1 MANLSDVSAL
11 SVPQEPKQP
20 NLQTAVPPVKW
31 SEVVTRPA
39 FRQAPKEERA
49 LVRDTYFQTVVA
61 PSVGPDTANALWNDY
76 QAATQPFVEDSAPS
90 SSWGDILTKQVQN
103 LPERVEQVGRNAAV
117 WAEEAPQRLAEQAV
131 QQIKSPN
138 VYAIPSMMLDQAVSA
153 GVRTLTGNEGETPE
167 QTIQRNNAR
176 VNEIEKEV
184 QGNLPY
190 IAGDSTLKHYGAE
203 ATRSMTEMAGPMAAS
218 LVTRS
223 PAPALLAAAAVGT
236 TDAYREQRQHGQ
248 TPGQA
253 GMPALASGAA
263 EVVFE
268 TIPLGE
274 MLAAPGK
281 GMFKAALGK
290 AVSKIAGTAVGE
302 GVSEMLTEMAQA
314 GIEKG
319 TISPDMTLEQYA
331 KRVVDAGI
339 IGTIAGAPFGAAG
352 AAMDTVVRQPVAQPR
367 DEDPLAENQPPDGPM
382 APPPSGPA
390 PQPRLNIPPRT
401 VSDALNDPS
410 LPPVDVPQFGDGT
423 APAGDFGD
431 VVINPPANPFS
442 MDRLRSVNLEPAAAM
457 EAGELPVVDVPAAPP
472 VAEVAPE
479 PAPRSYSLEMEQV
492 LKGERPAADIAKEAE
507 LTQQGYQPIAPD
519 ALYNPQ
525 AGDVQTLGDKDIA
538 AVKQPIKEDT
548 DPMIAQATTA
558 IARQETAAPTPAQAE
573 AGNYKKGKIQAHGL
587 DISIETP
594 KGATRSGTDPDGNE
608 WAVTM
613 PTDYGY
619 IRRTEGA
626 DGEHLDVYIGDAPQ
640 SPQVFVVDQR
650 NLDGSFD
657 EHKVML
663 GFPDQS
669 SAISTYTQAFSD
681 GRGADRIAGIK
692 AMSIADFKD
701 WAKNGKTT
709 MPVSPQAIFEAG
721 AIPLDSPKLASMTL
735 PALERYTNNVRKI
748 ATEADR
754 LDYLQAMEQIVA
766 ARRVQ
771 SATPLPPSMPAAPAK
786 LTRAQMV
793 AEKRKL
799 NYLPQGRHLA
809 KWIADN
815 GGVEDSGGDLASAGM
830 REWHKGQAFQ
840 RRLVREKANT
850 DPNMFTASRKA
861 GYGYSLD
868 DWAERAWEH
877 GFFPTRPTEAEMKEA
892 IIISGNNGSIYA
904 EGEGP
909 AETFDESAFDDQNN
923 DWLKNRAEELSVD
936 VDGMSSMEALAA
948 IAEAEDSL
956 AASQEPEMIGD
967 MIHELLYMQD
977 RELARADLNDI
988 MADDIPWDAPVPQL
1002 QFNKGD
1008 LINEANTAGD
1018 SEAQPR
1024 AISEDAGNAEQP
1036 TEGADNGTGGRITS
1050 GNQDAGSSGADVA
1063 QASQQS
1069 TENTEAGE
1077 QVVIPGAE
1085 RISDKA
1091 LAERKMQEGMKAKK
1105 PQKDA
1110 GSDGGLFDTGARQQT
1125 DMFDAPAAPA
1135 PTSRIN
1141 VVQFPSGRWGYAGR
1155 VPDALAYFSSDPS
1168 YHADA
1173 KGFGVTIVQ
1182 KRAEREGGVYKRVS
1196 FETEAEAKEA
1206 LRAYQEDGTA
1216 PTLSQPVAEQQQPQR
1231 PQTEEERIREALNN
1245 SEIAKRGREQYSGWA
1260 KNEEVKESS
1269 PAKEPKADTGELRLE
1284 MLEGDAKQKLH
1295 LMNVLEM
1302 QQLAFHAGITLTP
1315 RFRNDIQKLYA
1326 RLDDLPASE
1335 LRAAAKD
1342 AYEANAPVEG
1352 IMDMKLAAGQT
1363 ATTVTGRTTSPFPK
1377 LSWGRMTNATMK
1389 AVDQW
1394 LMYEAVQ
1401 EAKSRGDEYNAQ
1413 MFEANRDKPQQADK
1427 DSAELYLFGEK
1438 ADQPKV
1444 LPSILKPFAPSASVE
1459 NTPAPAE
1466 PSPAPATEPA
1476 APEGVSVNLPDPKTL
1491 VASALYRARKKVEN
1505 AFIEYAEKQNMTDEE
1520 YAALEDYARKIESEI
1535 ESRGK
1540 AEISAQLKPAAKAK
1554 APKVSAKP
1562 SELPAKPSE
1571 LAPNVSES
1579 QEPITLTK
1587 RGDFYE
1593 VTGPDAIRV
1602 ANALG
1607 QAYTSRDGQ
1616 PMTAIPAHTLDAD
1629 IEELARRGLTAV
1641 APTPDPKPSP
1651 AKQAKIR
1658 IWDVSVNDSYKGES
1672 FGVKNL
1678 TVDDVIKSQIKVSIL
1693 RDEVAISYIET
1704 ADDAKKQGY
1713 AKKLVDDLFREFPNK
1728 TIKITSTTEDG
1739 AKFFEKNYDIADGE
1753 TITQKSK
1760 PESLK
1765 TESSTASPKV
1775 ESSSDKFTALSKE
1788 LETRDYTIADHASI
1802 RNDVL
1807 DGFLTAEQVK
1817 TLFDHAQKSA
1827 DSIKAAIAKYTKDE
1841 IARRWT
1847 GRRLSRGGTETKD
1860 TAVKH
1865 AYDEILSDF
1874 HFSDTFQWSPMEE
1887 TIAQAY
1893 KRLVYAQTDEMI
1905 QAGVVRRKA
1914 ANKEWTERAQ
1924 ENAEAL
1930 AGKKLETM
1938 DHFRVFIRAHG
1949 WEKLSDEQLRV
1960 YDSLLGE
1967 RWVEE
1972 QARNKE
1978 RKATVEGVTTTPE
1991 DLSAEVIETK
2001 HTQKGHDLFVVRL
2014 SDRVEKDVYTAL
2026 NTAAKRLGGY
2036 YSSYR
2041 GMGATPG
2048 FQFTTRSAA
2057 DSFVAATK
2065 GETVTSEAGKKPE
2078 TRAEKLRNA
2087 GQKLIDVATEKLEQ
2101 DRKVNTARRAAQAA
2115 SMEDSAQRDIAEGKT
2130 MQRLADLI
2138 EAGEAGMLQNVN
2150 ARTELDLL
2158 HNAMRNAMRKAD
2170 HKIVEAGGKRQEGRK
2185 FDDGDGRYIEYPL
2198 PWFHIDNIPAMVA
2211 HLEKQAGF
2219 KNLAKHLQKL
2229 GDKAKKEGQSGI
2241 HVSDL
2246 DYVSKVGEAAKKWES
2261 TMGWYAEEGVAR
2273 YMRAQRLGWKTVGTF
2288 RQAVREYAAIL
2299 SAPKKVDGVKQ
2310 AERDLAGR
2318 KWDGYFPTPE
2328 GLARRMADELDV
2340 NASHTVLEPS
2350 AGKGSLIDAVIAAG
2364 ADVKNVEAL
2373 EIVGDL
2379 RKLLELKGYKVVGN
2393 NFLDHTGSYDRIIMN
2408 PPFEKGQDMEH
2419 VRHAYGLLKPG
2430 GKLVAITSEGP
2441 FFRKDKKADE
2451 FRAWLD
2457 DVGGWSEQLPEG
2469 SFKDSDRST
2478 GVATRMVV
2486 IEKPE
2491 GDESSAPMFSR
2502 GETATST
2509 PAFKKWFGDSKVV
2522 DAEGKPLVVY
2532 HGTRS
2537 EDVNQFRDFAAE
2549 DFNEQPSF
2557 FFTDSADVASTYAE
2571 AALTDSDS
2579 PNVIPAYLAID
2590 NPLVVDAKGASYRNI
2605 DFNGGSY
2612 TTDYIAEKAA
2622 QSGHDG
2628 AIIRNVRD
2636 DFSSSKSRKPSTLY
2650 IAFSPSQ
2657 IKSVNNQGS
2666 FDPNDARILYQRGE
2680 GGAYSPSDLPLEQAA
2695 WDNVQYRLMPEESR
2709 WTATQKKHN
2718 REIKAIA
2725 RKAFGDGLNVR
2736 AVDALVEQ
2744 TETGVNY
2751 GNQGVYD
2758 RGTRLASIAL
2768 GEFGKPIYTISH
2780 EGIHHLRYI
2789 GALDTVWGD
2798 LRRMAESTWINQH
2811 KIVSRYKESVKG
2823 MTPAEAHQLHIEEAI
2838 ADAYAEYVT
2847 KKDKDGERTPTRIE
2861 ATFRKI
2867 KAFLTDL
2874 HNYLKGQG
2882 FTSWQSI
2889 FEGVS
2894 EGKYTTP
2901 RPDRVLPKE
2910 EIDNVRARDD
2920 MFSRGDITN
2929 SNFFKRWFGK
2939 SAVVDKEGAPRVVY
2953 HGTDDPYIKAFR
2965 DDFQYFSSSPAVA
2978 SGYARGAGAN
2988 SFPNVMQA
2996 YLSFQNPLVIDAA
3009 GAMYDSIL
3017 FEGGKNWTVDALAVT
3032 AKERGF
3038 DSLIVNRVIDEAN
3051 SKVGRPGDVF
3061 VAFTPTQIKSINNY
3075 GTFDPE
3081 NPAILFS
3088 RSLRQNDRKEQRA
3101 VEKKYKGAKS
3111 KLRRWLKRNMTK
3123 EGLLGEESFEL
3134 KLRKDGAQNA
3144 SEYDIARMVH
3154 DLENSFKAVYKR
3166 PYSKITAKESADMRA
3181 YMSGEDVALP
3191 DAMKNRLDHLREYL
3205 DRGSAS
3211 MQDSIAQMVE
3221 IRMGQLTPAA
3231 RQQAE
3236 TYLATNGEDGR
3247 LPGSVLKLLQMLQ
3260 TIESNK
3266 GSYLNRSYQAFDDP
3280 DWMEK
3285 VLDNED
3291 LMARAR
3297 QWFKDQDAVDE
3308 IAKVTGWKDA
3318 REFGEAFADYWNNK
3332 DEAALRKALE
3342 NRLYENAMEG
3352 MPKEKRSNTQ
3362 MATDLAN
3369 KRFDQIVKKIEDNRA
3384 EIEKGAL
3391 PADEITGEIRAILRE
3406 AQLKGN
3412 FVSFL
3417 SSGSKV
3423 GQKDVSF
3430 LRRRKEV
3437 PAIIRE
3443 LLGEYQDPKINFVR
3457 SASKM
3462 QAWLAN
3468 QNFLY
3473 SVRQAGMGM
3482 FLFEKPTG
3490 EFDTLIASEGDETMS
3505 PLDGLY
3511 TSIDF
3516 LEGMQ
3521 DVMGGPNKNLPHSWQ
3536 LMLAFNAA
3544 IKYGKTI
3551 GSPTTQFRNFESGVM
3566 FAVING
3572 HWNFTHTA
3580 KAFRAISADFTK
3592 SSPEWDNYLRELIE
3606 LGVLHDNPYA
3616 SELRG
3621 AIEDFIAA
3629 AKMPGAAGAEKLADF
3644 FRRVYEASDD
3654 FWKING
3660 YENEMARLARIY
3672 PDMPRPERKIMAAK
3686 RIRDGYPTY
3695 SMVPLMIRNLRRFPL
3710 MGMFVSFSWESW
3722 RTYKNQFRFMAEDYR
3737 AGGLGAIKGR
3747 GIGMIAGT
3755 AGLTAVAQATMLA
3768 MGLDDEDDE
3777 AIRDLSAPWQRNA
3790 TFAYMGY
3797 DENGMPTYLDIS
3809 FLDPYSYI
3817 KKPFMALTNGN
3828 NVGIMRKVV
3837 DAGKEIFEPFIGW
3850 ELGAGTVF
3858 EIIFNKDFETGRQ
3871 IYAEGDTAE
3880 GIATSIAKHMEKLL
3894 PGFVLTG
3901 KNFYQAAQGQVLPRG
3916 KQRTLEDEAAA
3927 FVGFRT
3933 TTLNVPTSLV
3943 YKGYEFADTERMVS
3957 GLLTRN
3963 LGNPNPI
3970 TKDDIRSAYERMN
3983 YARNKLY
3990 AEMLRAVDAAKKLGM
4005 ENEDIVAAL
4014 RAARMSREDI
4024 GALLKGEGMP
4034 PWRMSRQF
4042 LIGTASTVLLAVPD
4056 DAGKDKAREEIIRRK
4071 QMLMQIIGEGE

>member
-11 SVPQEPKQP
+11 SVPKEPKQP

-39 FRQAPKEERA
+39 FREAPKEERA
-49 LVRDTYFQTVVA
+49 MVRDTYFQTVVA

-218 LVTRS
+218 LATRS
-223 PAPALLAAAAVGT
+223 PVPALAAAAAVGT

-339 IGTIAGAPFGAAG
+339 IGTVAGAPFGAAG

-401 VSDALNDPS
+401 ASDALSDPV
-410 LPPVDVPQFGDGT
+410 LPPVDVPQFGDTSAT
-423 APAGDFGD
+423 APS
-431 VVINPPANPFS
+431 NPFS
-442 MDRLRSVNLEPAAAM
+442 MDRLRSVNLDPAAAM

-1002 QFNKGD
+1002 QFNKGE

-1091 LAERKMQEGMKAKK
+1091 LAERKMDEAMRAKK

-1110 GSDGGLFDTGARQQT
+1110 GSDGGLFDTGARQQA
-1125 DMFDAPAAPA
+1125 DMFDAPA
-1135 PTSRIN
+1135 PTPSRVHAI
-1141 VVQFPSGRWGYAGR
+1141 QTPSGKWTFTGR
-1155 VPDALAYFSSDPS
+1155 VPDALAFFVSDPQ
-1168 YHADA
+1168 YLKDA
-1173 KGFGVTIVQ
+1173 KQFGETVVR
-1182 KRAEREGGVYKRVS
+1182 KLAAREGGYFMPVT
-1196 FETEAEAKEA
+1196 FDTQQEAETA
-1206 LRAYQEDGTA
+1206 LRQYQESGKVPEYTPTPAQDAQPAPAPKPQPTA
-1216 PTLSQPVAEQQQPQR
+1216 
-1231 PQTEEERIREALNN
+1231 
-1245 SEIAKRGREQYSGWA
+1245 
-1260 KNEEVKESS
+1260 EVKESS

-1284 MLEGDAKQKLH
+1284 MLEGDVKKNLSR
-1295 LMNVLEM
+1295 MNVAEM
-1302 QQLAFHAGITLTP
+1302 QQLAFHAEITLTP

-1326 RLDDLPASE
+1326 RLDDLPASD

-1342 AYEANAPVEG
+1342 AYEANAPLEG
-1352 IMDMKLAAGQT
+1352 AMGMKLAEGQK

-1377 LSWGRMTNATMK
+1377 LSWGRMTNSTMK

-1413 MFEANRDKPQQADK
+1413 MFEANRERPQQADK

-1540 AEISAQLKPAAKAK
+1540 AEISAQLKPAAKKPSADEDGKIIEYQGKQFKMIDGNLHFLVTRPEKVAGTKDDYELKPKWLK
-1554 APKVSAKP
+1554 AVGQNGIKPTTSLAVARMFDAKP

-1847 GRRLSRGGTETKD
+1847 GRRLSRGGSETKD
-1860 TAVKH
+1860 TAIKH
-1865 AYDEILSDF
+1865 AYDSILSDF

-2571 AALTDSDS
+2571 ADLPDGDS

-2628 AIIRNVRD
+2628 VIIRNVRD

-2798 LRRMAESTWINQH
+2798 LRRMAESTWIEKH
-2811 KIVSRYKESVKG
+2811 KIVSRYRDSVKDL
-2823 MTPAEAHQLHIEEAI
+2823 TPSQAHELHIEEAI
-2838 ADAYAEYVT
+2838 AEAYADYVT
-2847 KKDKDGERTPTRIE
+2847 KGEGEASRPPTRVE
-2861 ATFRKI
+2861 TVFRKI

-2889 FEGVS
+2889 FEKVS
-2894 EGKYTTP
+2894 EGKLTTP
-2901 RPDRVLPKE
+2901 RANRAVKD
-2910 EIDNVRARDD
+2910 VRARDD
-2920 MFSRGDITN
+2920 MFSRGDIAN
-2929 SNFFKRWFGK
+2929 SAAFKKWFGNSK
-2939 SAVVDKEGAPRVVY
+2939 VKDAYGVPMVVY
-2953 HGTDDPYIKAFR
+2953 HGSSDARFMADSGVFMSLKDRYGDKKGVGAFWFAESRQTARTYADDKRALDYQAAEPAVIPAYIK
-2965 DDFQYFSSSPAVA
+2965 
-2978 SGYARGAGAN
+2978 
-2988 SFPNVMQA
+2988 
-2996 YLSFQNPLVIDAA
+2996 LENPLVVD
-3009 GAMYDSIL
+3009 G
-3017 FEGGKNWTVDALAVT
+3017 GGKPWREAQAIGKTSDVIEKAQTEGYDGVIIKDVRDDYNSSTKTKATTTYVV
-3032 AKERGF
+3032 F
-3038 DSLIVNRVIDEAN
+3038 DSR
-3051 SKVGRPGDVF
+3051 
-3061 VAFTPTQIKSINNY
+3061 QIKSVDNQ
-3075 GTFDPE
+3075 GTFDP
-3081 NPAILFS
+3081 NDARVMFS
-3088 RSLRQNDRKEQRA
+3088 RPPAPNGAKNQRA
-3101 VEKKYKGAKS
+3101 IEKKYKGTKS
-3111 KLRRWLKRNMTK
+3111 KLKRWLKRNMTK

-3166 PYSKITAKESADMRA
+3166 PYSKITAKESADMRG

-3191 DAMKNRLDHLREYL
+3191 EAMKNRLDHLREYL
-3205 DRGSAS
+3205 DRGSAK
-3211 MQDSIAQMVE
+3211 MQDAIAQMVE
-3221 IRMGQLTPAA
+3221 IRMNQLTPAA

-3236 TYLATNGEDGR
+3236 MYLTTNGEQGR

-3291 LMARAR
+3291 LMTRAKA
-3297 QWFKDQDAVDE
+3297 W
-3308 IAKVTGWKDA
+3308 IA
-3318 REFGEAFADYWNNK
+3318 EQY
-3332 DEAALRKALE
+3332 
-3342 NRLYENAMEG
+3342 
-3352 MPKEKRSNTQ
+3352 P
-3362 MATDLAN
+3362 DLS
-3369 KRFDQIVKKIEDNRA
+3369 
-3384 EIEKGAL
+3384 
-3391 PADEITGEIRAILRE
+3391 ADEVTGEIRAILRE

-3457 SASKM
+3457 SAAKM

-3490 EFDTLIASEGDETMS
+3490 EFDTLIASEGNETMS

-3521 DVMGGPNKNLPHSWQ
+3521 DVMGGPNKNLPSSWQ
-3536 LMLAFNAA
+3536 LMLAFNAV